1 MAAQVSALQAQ
12 EMRLRRKSRTGHSL
26 YRPRPILSLQAA
38 IFGQRQADYNSR
50 LESYRHK
57 IDSLSAR
64 PPSVCAPD
72 IASYKSRVEYAQ
84 EAVNVRKEL
93 EQLKLG
99 SKLNSL
105 QALDLPAE
113 AQRNLASTEHAAAA
127 AQQDL
132 AALVAERN
140 SFVQSWHSQAAEKL
154 ADVVSKLS
162 DAREALSKAQLR
174 NQLVELR
181 APRDATVMSV
191 SKISV
196 GSVVSPETDYKSRF
210 QPRRHWKSKPT
221 SPVRRM
227 ATCRSVIP
235 SLSSSTPSLTYC
247 TAWHMVSY
255 ARSVRT
261 AYLARRAAQSDRHGA
276 AACKCLVCHRRLVP
290 VADHAGPG
298 RSARLAIKFPSG
310 SRHAG
315 CCGHSGWQANR
326 PPIPDRAGGAPVY

>member
-1 MAAQVSALQAQ
+1 MQPLDQSIVRSIEVQPGDAVRAGQIVAKLDPTFTGADRDAMAAQVSALQAQ
-12 EMRLRRKSRTGHSL
+12 EMRLRAEVEDRPFAYTG
-26 YRPRPILSLQAA
+26 PDPILSLQAA

-57 IDSLSAR
+57 IDSLSATTVR
-64 PPSVCAPD
+64 LRSD

-105 QALDLPAE
+105 QALDLLAE

-140 SFVQSWHSQAAEKL
+140 SFVQSWHSEAAEKL

-196 GSVVSPETDYKSRF
+196 GSVVSPGQQIIESRF
-210 QPRRHWKSKPT
+210 NRGATGNRSQHPRF
-221 SPVRRM
+221 
-227 ATCRSVIP
+227 
-235 SLSSSTPSLTYC
+235 
-247 TAWHMVSY
+247 
-255 ARSVRT
+255 
-261 AYLARRAAQSDRHGA
+261 G
-276 AACKCLVCHRRLVP
+276 
-290 VADHAGPG
+290 
-298 RSARLAIKFPSG
+298 
-310 SRHAG
+310 
-315 CCGHSGWQANR
+315 GWL
-326 PPIPDRAGGAPVY
+326 RAGR